1 MAAQLETTT
10 EDVKVTPTPDT
21 SVETEAP
28 ENEVSEGE
36 TTPEE
41 TAAEPVSRSILD
53 DATGDDEVAA
63 VTPGDFPD
71 NWRELMAGEDTKLL
85 KKLQRMS
92 HPSKV
97 AQWGKSG
104 DQKISSNEYRKALPE
119 EHTDKELADF
129 RKSNNIPQKAD
140 DYKAPDIKGHEWTD
154 NDQPMLE
161 SYFDGMHKA
170 NATQAQTDAALHA
183 YTDAI
188 SQALETQAANDV
200 STRQEIEDQLRANHG
215 NRYRGNLKLWERYL
229 GDTKFVPADM
239 KNALDGAR
247 TADGRL
253 LMNVPGF
260 ANYMIDEAVAR
271 YGEGAVVTSGEA
283 RMASDRKA
291 EIQQIMKHD
300 IRRYREEGLDKEYR
314 EILEREE
321 SGGRRR

>member
-1 MAAQLETTT
+1 MAAELQATT
-10 EDVKVTPTPDT
+10 EDVKTTT
-21 SVETEAP
+21 ETTETTETEA
-28 ENEVSEGE
+28 SEGE
-36 TTPEE
+36 ATTEATTE
-41 TAAEPVSRSILD
+41 AAPVSRSILD
-53 DATGDDEVAA
+53 DAEGDDDVAA

-71 NWRELMAGEDTKLL
+71 NWREIMAGDDSKLL

-97 AQWGKSG
+97 AEWGKSG

-119 EHTDKELADF
+119 DATDKQLADW
-129 RKSNNIPQKAD
+129 RKSNNIPQKVD
-140 DYKAPDIKGHEWTD
+140 DYKPPEIKGYEWTD
-154 NDQPMLE
+154 ADQPMLE

-170 NATQAQTDAALHA
+170 NATQAQTDAALGA

-188 SQALETQAANDV
+188 AQALETQSANDV
-200 STRQEIEDQLRANHG
+200 ESRQVIEDQLRANHG
-215 NRYRGNLKLWERYL
+215 NRYRGNLKLWDRYL
-229 GDTKFVPADM
+229 NDAEVVSVEM
-239 KNALDGAR
+239 KDALDGAR
-247 TADGRL
+247 TSDGRL

-260 ANYMIDEAVAR
+260 ADYMIGEAVAR

-300 IRRYREEGLDKEYR
+300 IARYRTEGLDKEYR